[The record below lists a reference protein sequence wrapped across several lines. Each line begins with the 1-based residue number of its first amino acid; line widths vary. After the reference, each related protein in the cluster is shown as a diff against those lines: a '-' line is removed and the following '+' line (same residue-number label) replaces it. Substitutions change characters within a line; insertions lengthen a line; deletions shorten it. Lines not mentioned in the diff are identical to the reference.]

1 MKIQIIEKLFYF
13 IVASSYLLLPVGFLL
28 MRRKQRDIFPVVMLA
43 YGIVFFAL
51 LISYDY
57 LPREF
62 KKAFQSGY
70 TFLEY
75 SFFSFFIGYNILNR
89 RFRTIMTILTI
100 AFLLFQIIY
109 YFETKLIRLDSVPIG
124 IETILIL
131 IYVIYFFYDFYKR
144 PTSYFIYNH
153 YCFWLS
159 IGILIYLGGS
169 FFFYI
174 LINHLDVAQV
184 NTFGNLT
191 YVAEIIKN
199 LMFLSAIFIFSKN
212 YADRNKEKN
221 KPLPFLDM
229 I

>member
-13 IVASSYLLLPVGFLL
+13 IVTSSYLLLPVGFLFI
-28 MRRKQRDIFPVVMLA
+28 RGKQRDIFPIVMLA
-43 YGIVFFAL
+43 YGVIFFAL
-51 LISYDY
+51 LFSYDY

-62 KKAFQSGY
+62 RKAFQSGY

-75 SFFSFFIGYNILNR
+75 SFFSFFIGYNILNKK
-89 RFRTIMTILTI
+89 FRGIMIILTI
-100 AFLLFQIIY
+100 AFFLFQIIY
-109 YFETKLIRLDSVPIG
+109 YFETKLIRLDSIPIG

-131 IYVIYFFYDFYKR
+131 IYVIYYFYDFYKR
-144 PTSYFIYNH
+144 PTSFFIYSH
-153 YCFWLS
+153 YCFWVS

-174 LINHLDVAQV
+174 LINHLDISQV

-199 LMFLSAIFIFSKN
+199 VMFLSAILIFSKN
-212 YADRNKEKN
+212 YSTRNKEKN